1 MNGSLLRLM
10 AVLML
15 ALGAAWGPQAARA
28 QVLDPTNPNAVNP
41 AAPPVVRPD
50 TARIRK
56 PTLADKRKK
65 NAEDSLRRT
74 EKFFGIRVT
83 PPAKAGYLA
92 LVPGL
97 GQIHNRRWW
106 KLPIVY
112 GGLGVVA
119 GILIFEQRNLNDFTR
134 SSDSLLFGKQTMFRN
149 QPFPNVNL
157 YGGAQKVNSAEGIQ
171 NGIVFYRHYR
181 DGFIF
186 YTGIVYGL
194 QVLDA
199 IVDAHLKTFDVGDD
213 LTLHWQPTLLWA
225 PGGPGVP
232 MVPGLSMALHF
243 K

>member
-1 MNGSLLRLM
+1 MNTSLLRLAAM
-10 AVLML
+10 LLL
-15 ALGAAWGPQAARA
+15 ALGAAWGPRAARA
-28 QVLDPTNPNAVNP
+28 QVFDPTNPNAVNP

-56 PTLADKRKK
+56 PTLADKRRK

-74 EKFFGIRVT
+74 EIFLGMRVT

-97 GQIHNRRWW
+97 GQIYNRRWW
-106 KLPIVY
+106 KLPLVY
-112 GGLGVVA
+112 AGLGTVA
-119 GILIFEQRNLNDFTR
+119 GILIFEQRNLNDYTR
-134 SSDSLLFGKQTMFRN
+134 SSDSLLLGKQLKFRN
-149 QPFPNVNL
+149 QPFPNSNL
-157 YGGAQKVNSAEGIQ
+157 FGEAQKANSAEAIQSGIQ
-171 NGIVFYRHYR
+171 FYRHYR

-213 LTLHWQPTLLWA
+213 LSLHWQPTLLWA

-232 MVPGLSMALHF
+232 MVPGVAVALHF

>member
-1 MNGSLLRLM
+1 MSLLRFAALLLL
-10 AVLML
+10 V
-15 ALGAAWGPQAARA
+15 LGAAWGPRAARA
-28 QVLDPTNPNAVNP
+28 QVLDPTNPNVVNP

-65 NAEDSLRRT
+65 AAEDSARRT
-74 EKFFGIRVT
+74 EVFFGMRVT
-83 PPAKAGYLA
+83 PPAKAGYMA

-97 GQIHNRRWW
+97 GQIYNRRWW
-106 KLPIVY
+106 KLPLVY
-112 GGLGVVA
+112 GALGTVA
-119 GILIFEQRNLNDFTR
+119 GILIFEQRALTEYSNASNLLQT
-134 SSDSLLFGKQTMFRN
+134 DSAVRAK
-149 QPFPNVNL
+149 PFPNAAL
-157 YGGAQKVNSAEGIQ
+157 GPRAGKEASPEAIQ

-194 QVLDA
+194 TVLDA

-213 LTLHWQPTLLWA
+213 LSLHWQPTLLWA

-232 MVPGLSMALHF
+232 MVPGVAVALHF

>member
-1 MNGSLLRLM
+1 MNKSLLRL
-10 AVLML
+10 AALWLLVL
-15 ALGAAWGPQAARA
+15 GVAWGPRAARA
-28 QVLDPTNPNAVNP
+28 QVYDPTNPNAVNP

-56 PTLADKRKK
+56 PTAASKRKK
-65 NAEDSLRRT
+65 AAEDSVRRT
-74 EKFFGIRVT
+74 EKFLGMRVT

-97 GQIHNRRWW
+97 GQIYNRRWW
-106 KLPIVY
+106 KLPLVY
-112 GGLGVVA
+112 GGVGTVV
-119 GILIFEQRNLNDFTR
+119 GILIFEQRALNEYTNA
-134 SSDSLLFGKQTMFRN
+134 SDLLLTDRTISA
-149 QPFPNVNL
+149 QPFPNAAL
-157 YGGAQKVNSAEGIQ
+157 GPRAGKENSAEAIQ

-213 LTLHWQPTLLWA
+213 LTLRWQPTMLWA
-225 PGGPGVP
+225 PGAPGIPV
-232 MVPGLSMALHF
+232 VPGMAVALHF

>member
-1 MNGSLLRLM
+1 MKTSLLRFAAL
-10 AVLML
+10 LLL
-15 ALGAAWGPQAARA
+15 ALGAAWGPRAAQA
-28 QVLDPTNPNAVNP
+28 QVYDPANPNANNP
-41 AAPPVVRPD
+41 AAPKVVRPD

-74 EKFFGIRVT
+74 AVLFGMRVT

-97 GQIHNRRWW
+97 GQIYNRKWW
-106 KLPIVY
+106 KLPLVY
-112 GGLGVVA
+112 GGLGTVA
-119 GILIFEQRNLNDFTR
+119 GILIFEQRALTEYANASNSLQT
-134 SSDSLLFGKQTMFRN
+134 DSAVRAK
-149 QPFPNVNL
+149 PFPNAAL
-157 YGGAQKVNSAEGIQ
+157 GPRASKETSAEAIQ

-213 LTLHWQPTLLWA
+213 LSLHWQPTLLWA
-225 PGGPGVP
+225 PGGLGVP
-232 MVPGLSMALHF
+232 MVPGMAVALHF

>member
-1 MNGSLLRLM
+1 MNTSLLRFAALLLL
-10 AVLML
+10 V
-15 ALGAAWGPQAARA
+15 LGAAWGPRAARA
-28 QVLDPTNPNAVNP
+28 QVLDPTNPNVVNP

-74 EKFFGIRVT
+74 ETLFGMRVT

-97 GQIHNRRWW
+97 GQIYNRRWW
-106 KLPIVY
+106 KLPLVY
-112 GGLGVVA
+112 AGLGTVA
-119 GILIFEQRNLNDFTR
+119 GILIFEQQALTEYSNASNLLQT
-134 SSDSLLFGKQTMFRN
+134 DSAVRAK
-149 QPFPNVNL
+149 PFPNAAL
-157 YGGAQKVNSAEGIQ
+157 GPRAGKEISADAIQ

-213 LTLHWQPTLLWA
+213 LTLHWQPTMLWA
-225 PGGPGVP
+225 PGAPGVP
-232 MVPGLSMALHF
+232 VVPGVAVALHF

>member
-1 MNGSLLRLM
+1 MKMSLLRFAALLLL
-10 AVLML
+10 V
-15 ALGAAWGPQAARA
+15 LGAAWGPRAARA
-28 QVLDPTNPNAVNP
+28 QVLDPTNPNVVNP

-65 NAEDSLRRT
+65 AAEDSARRT
-74 EKFFGIRVT
+74 EVFFGMRVT
-83 PPAKAGYLA
+83 PPAKAGYMA

-97 GQIHNRRWW
+97 GQIYNRRWW
-106 KLPIVY
+106 KLPLVY
-112 GGLGVVA
+112 GALGTVA
-119 GILIFEQRNLNDFTR
+119 GILIFEQRALTEYSNASNLLQT
-134 SSDSLLFGKQTMFRN
+134 DSAVRAK
-149 QPFPNVNL
+149 PFPNAAL
-157 YGGAQKVNSAEGIQ
+157 GPRAGKEASPEAIQ

-194 QVLDA
+194 TVLDA

-213 LTLHWQPTLLWA
+213 LSLHWQPTLLWA

-232 MVPGLSMALHF
+232 MVPGVAVALHF

>member
-1 MNGSLLRLM
+1 MNKSLLRFAAL
-10 AVLML
+10 LLL
-15 ALGAAWGPQAARA
+15 ALGAAWDPRAAHA
-28 QVLDPTNPNAVNP
+28 QVFDPTNPNAVNP

-74 EKFFGIRVT
+74 ATLFGYRMT

-97 GQIHNRRWW
+97 GQIYNRKWW
-106 KLPIVY
+106 KLPLVY
-112 GGLGVVA
+112 GALGTVA
-119 GILIFEQRNLNDFTR
+119 GILIFEQRALTEYSKASNLLQT
-134 SSDSLLFGKQTMFRN
+134 DSAVR
-149 QPFPNVNL
+149 
-157 YGGAQKVNSAEGIQ
+157 AQKFPIAVLGPRAGKENSPEAIQ

-199 IVDAHLKTFDVGDD
+199 IVDAHLKTFDVGDE
-213 LTLHWQPTLLWA
+213 LTLRWQPTLLWA

-232 MVPGLSMALHF
+232 MVPGVAVALHF

>member
-1 MNGSLLRLM
+1 MNKSLLH
-10 AVLML
+10 L
-15 ALGAAWGPQAARA
+15 AALLLLVLGAAWGPRAARA
-28 QVLDPTNPNAVNP
+28 QVLDPTNPNVVNP

-65 NAEDSLRRT
+65 NTEDSLRRT
-74 EKFFGIRVT
+74 EKFLGMRVT
-83 PPAKAGYLA
+83 PPAKAGYMA

-97 GQIHNRRWW
+97 GQIYNRRWW
-106 KLPIVY
+106 KLPLVY
-112 GGLGVVA
+112 GALGTVA
-119 GILIFEQRNLNDFTR
+119 GILIFEQQALTEYSNASERLRT
-134 SSDSLLFGKQTMFRN
+134 DSAIRTQTFPIAALGPRAGKE
-149 QPFPNVNL
+149 
-157 YGGAQKVNSAEGIQ
+157 NSPEAIQ

-194 QVLDA
+194 QALDA

-213 LTLHWQPTLLWA
+213 LTLHWQPTMLWA
-225 PGGPGVP
+225 PGGPGIPV
-232 MVPGLSMALHF
+232 VPGVAVALHF

>member
-1 MNGSLLRLM
+1 MKMSLLRFAALLLL
-10 AVLML
+10 V
-15 ALGAAWGPQAARA
+15 LGAAWGPRAARA
-28 QVLDPTNPNAVNP
+28 QVYDPTNPNAVNP

-74 EKFFGIRVT
+74 ATLFGYRVT

-97 GQIHNRRWW
+97 GQIYNRRWW
-106 KLPIVY
+106 KLPLVY
-112 GGLGVVA
+112 GGVGTMVY
-119 GILIFEQRNLNDFTR
+119 ILAFEQRALTEYSNA
-134 SSDSLLFGKQTMFRN
+134 SDLLLLADRKAPA
-149 QPFPNVNL
+149 QPFPNAAL
-157 YGGAQKVNSAEGIQ
+157 GPRAGKENSAEAIQ

-232 MVPGLSMALHF
+232 MAPGVAVALHF

>member
-1 MNGSLLRLM
+1 MKTSLLRFAALLLL
-10 AVLML
+10 V
-15 ALGAAWGPQAARA
+15 LGAVWGPRAACA
-28 QVLDPTNPNAVNP
+28 QVLDPTNPNVVNP

-56 PTLADKRKK
+56 PTLAEKRKK
-65 NAEDSLRRT
+65 NAEDSVRRT
-74 EKFFGIRVT
+74 EKFLGMRVT
-83 PPAKAGYLA
+83 PPAKAGYMA

-97 GQIHNRRWW
+97 GQIYNRRWW
-106 KLPIVY
+106 KLPLVY
-112 GGLGVVA
+112 AGLGTVA
-119 GILIFEQRNLNDFTR
+119 GILIFEQRNLNDYTR
-134 SSDSLLFGKQTMFRN
+134 SSDSLLLGKQPKFRN
-149 QPFPNVNL
+149 QPFPNTNL
-157 YGGAQKVNSAEGIQ
+157 FGEAQRASSPEAIQ

-213 LTLHWQPTLLWA
+213 LTLHWQPAIMWA
-225 PGGPGVP
+225 PGGPGIP
-232 MVPGLSMALHF
+232 MVPGVSVAMHF